1 MRHLPPPELRAAI
14 LAQATRRRSW
24 IVAVAL
30 ARLFDLDRARVDALV
45 DSLDDADAWI
55 AGPLPGLFFLHVAA
69 GPACA
74 GAYTGFARMTP
85 GLRFPGHE
93 HLGPERML
101 VVEGGIRLDDGR
113 ELHAG
118 ATLDS
123 EAGSAHDFVV
133 LPGEECLAAVV
144 QFGGVRFS

>member
-1 MRHLPPPELRAAI
+1 
-14 LAQATRRRSW
+14 
-24 IVAVAL
+24 
-30 ARLFDLDRARVDALV
+30 
-45 DSLDDADAWI
+45 
-55 AGPLPGLFFLHVAA
+55 
-69 GPACA
+69 
-74 GAYTGFARMTP
+74 
-85 GLRFPGHE
+85 
-93 HLGPERML
+93 ML

-144 QFGGVRFS
+144 QFGGVRFA